1 MFAPSLQGEHKVRY
15 DLTPLIANPCPL
27 APGARLLTRPPFP
40 GNDKP
45 MPRTRS
51 NFTLAFG
58 LWFHFWLVPI
68 TIIGG
73 SLTILF
79 SYLDQS
85 RRMLHRVAR
94 WWGRALLS
102 VGRITVQV
110 EGLEHLVPGRTYVY
124 AANHRSNF
132 DIFLLLAFLPGPFAF
147 IAKKSLFRIPI
158 FGQSLHRMG
167 CVPVDRE
174 NIQQAIRSLN
184 LAAAIVKEGNSIAI
198 FPEGTRTPSPR
209 LIPFK
214 KGVFIM
220 AQRSGQP
227 VAPVAISGTR
237 FIQPRGTIRVKPG
250 PVKIVI
256 RPPLFPQNFRR
267 KEDLMAAVFESI
279 AAAYDP
285 DFPYGTGKFNG

>member
-1 MFAPSLQGEHKVRY
+1 MSRQRKNL
-15 DLTPLIANPCPL
+15 
-27 APGARLLTRPPFP
+27 
-40 GNDKP
+40 
-45 MPRTRS
+45 S
-51 NFTLAFG
+51 LAFG

-73 SLTILF
+73 SLTVLF
-79 SYLDQS
+79 SFLDS
-85 RRMLHRVAR
+85 TRRMLHRVTS
-94 WWGRALLS
+94 WWGQALLY

-110 EGLEHLVPGRTYVY
+110 EGMEHLVPGRTYVY

-158 FGQSLHRMG
+158 FGQALHRMG
-167 CVPVDRE
+167 CVPVDRA
-174 NIQQAIRSLN
+174 NVQQAIRSLN
-184 LAAAIVKEGNSIAI
+184 RAAAVVKEGHSIAI
-198 FPEGTRTPSPR
+198 FPEGTRTTTPK

-227 VAPVAISGTR
+227 VVPVSINGTR
-237 FIQPRGTIRVKPG
+237 FIQPRGTIRVRPG

-256 RPPLFPQNFRR
+256 NPPILPQKYRR
-267 KEDLMAAVFESI
+267 KEELMAAVHESM
-279 AAAYDP
+279 AAGYDP
-285 DFPYGTGKFNG
+285 DFPYGPGGADG

>member
-1 MFAPSLQGEHKVRY
+1 
-15 DLTPLIANPCPL
+15 
-27 APGARLLTRPPFP
+27 
-40 GNDKP
+40 

-51 NFTLAFG
+51 NLSLAFG

-68 TIIGG
+68 TVIGG

-79 SYLDQS
+79 SFLDKS
-85 RRMLHRVAR
+85 RRMLHRVAS
-94 WWGRALLS
+94 WWGQALLYF
-102 VGRITVQV
+102 GRITVQV
-110 EGLEHLVPGRTYVY
+110 EGLEHLVPGQTYVY

-158 FGQSLHRMG
+158 FGQALHRMG

-184 LAAAIVKEGNSIAI
+184 RAAAIVKEGNSIAI
-198 FPEGTRTPSPR
+198 FPEGTRATSPM

-214 KGVFIM
+214 KGVFVM

-227 VAPVAISGTR
+227 VVPVSINGTR
-237 FIQPRGTIRVKPG
+237 FIQPRGTIRVRPG

-256 RPPLFPQNFRR
+256 SPPIYPHNFRR
-267 KEDLMAAVFESI
+267 KEELMAAVHQSL
-279 AAAYDP
+279 AAGYDP
-285 DFPYGTGKFNG
+285 DFPYGPRENDE

>member
-1 MFAPSLQGEHKVRY
+1 
-15 DLTPLIANPCPL
+15 
-27 APGARLLTRPPFP
+27 
-40 GNDKP
+40 

-58 LWFHFWLVPI
+58 LWFHFWLIIV
-68 TIIGG
+68 TIIGC

-79 SYLDQS
+79 SFLDRS
-85 RRMLHRVAR
+85 GRMVHRIAR
-94 WWGRALLS
+94 GWGQALLYF
-102 VGRITVQV
+102 GRILAQV
-110 EGLEHLVPGRTYVY
+110 EGVEHLVPGQTYVF

-132 DIFLLLAFLPGPFAF
+132 DIYLLLALLPGEFAF
-147 IAKKSLFRIPI
+147 VAKKSLFKIPL
-158 FGQSLHRMG
+158 FGKALDRMG
-167 CVPVDRE
+167 CIPVDRE

-184 LAAAIVKEGNSIAI
+184 QAAARISRGNSIAI
-198 FPEGTRTPSPR
+198 FPEGTRTLSPK

-227 VAPVAISGTR
+227 VVPVAINGTR
-237 FIQPRGTIRVKPG
+237 FIQPRGTIRVQPG
-250 PVKIVI
+250 PVKMVI

-267 KEDLMAAVFESI
+267 KEQLMAAVHDSI

-285 DFPYGTGKFNG
+285 DFPYGPGTLD

>member
-1 MFAPSLQGEHKVRY
+1 
-15 DLTPLIANPCPL
+15 
-27 APGARLLTRPPFP
+27 
-40 GNDKP
+40 

-58 LWFHFWLVPI
+58 LWFHFWFVIL

-79 SYLDQS
+79 SFLDS
-85 RRMLHRVAR
+85 SGRMAHRITR
-94 WWGRALLS
+94 EWGRALVCL
-102 VGRITVQV
+102 GRITVQV
-110 EGLEHLVPGRTYVY
+110 EGMENLVPGETYVF

-132 DIFLLLAFLPGPFAF
+132 DIYLLLALLPEKFAF
-147 IAKKSLFRIPI
+147 VAKKSLFKIPL
-158 FGQSLHRMG
+158 FGQALDRMG
-167 CVPVDRE
+167 CIPVDRD

-184 LAAAIVKEGNSIAI
+184 QAAARISRGNSIAI
-198 FPEGTRTPSPR
+198 FPEGTRTLSPK

-220 AQRSGQP
+220 AQKSGQP
-227 VAPVAISGTR
+227 VVPVGLSGTR
-237 FIQPRGTIRVKPG
+237 FIQPRGTIRVQPG
-250 PVKIVI
+250 PVKMVI

-267 KEDLMAAVFESI
+267 KEELMAAVRQSI

-285 DFPYGTGKFNG
+285 DFPHGTGKFNG